1 MLLWNKIIYR
11 SNMSRFLLVFL
22 LLFISFTS
30 FSTVILPDVF
40 SDNMVLQQKSTIK
53 IWGIAKPHKNV
64 IIKASWSQKSYKF
77 RTKKDGRW
85 VISIETPVASFEKQ
99 TITFSD
105 GKTTTLSNVL
115 IGEVWFCSGQSN
127 MEMPLKG
134 YKEQPIDQAEE
145 TIKNGDVENGIRMLK
160 VKRNAQEVPV
170 TYAEGTWMLSS
181 SKNLE
186 SFSAVA
192 YFYALTLRQ
201 KLNVPIGI
209 INSSWGGSSIEG
221 WMSKSLVDSY
231 SDYSSNQ
238 PFADNETTKKT
249 SVMYNGMIQPFINY
263 VIKGFVWYQGEANVD
278 RYKTYAAKLK
288 DMVSLWR
295 MNWNLGDLP
304 FYIVEIAPF
313 NYQNF
318 DDAPRL
324 REQQFQAS
332 QQIKNCGIVNTNDL
346 IRTDEVDNIHPSL
359 KEPVGKR
366 LANLALNQT
375 YGIETICAKSPN
387 YKLYE
392 IQNNQLILHFDNV
405 YDGFKTDS
413 LYIGF
418 EIAGNDQ
425 LFYPANAVLYPNNTI
440 AISSEQVV
448 NPIAARYCFHN
459 FSIGNIYNSCGLPLF
474 GFRTYNW

>member
-1 MLLWNKIIYR
+1 
-11 SNMSRFLLVFL
+11 MSRFLLVFL

-30 FSTVILPDVF
+30 YCTVILPDVF

-64 IIKASWSQKSYKF
+64 IIKSSWSEKTYKF

-99 TITFSD
+99 SITFSD
-105 GKTTTLSNVL
+105 GKITTLNNIL

-127 MEMPLKG
+127 MEMPLSG
-134 YKEQPIDQAEE
+134 FKEQPIDKAEE
-145 TIKNGDVENGIRMLK
+145 TIKSGDPENGIRMLK

-192 YFYALTLRQ
+192 YFYALELRQ

-209 INSSWGGSSIEG
+209 INSSWGGSSVEG

-249 SVMYNGMIQPFINY
+249 SVMYNGMIQPFVNY
-263 VIKGFVWYQGEANVD
+263 TIKGFVWYQGEANVD

-295 MNWNLGDLP
+295 LNWNLGDLP
-304 FYIVEIAPF
+304 FYIVEIAPY
-313 NYQNF
+313 NYQN
-318 DDAPRL
+318 DNNAPQL

-332 QQIKNCGIVNTNDL
+332 QQIINCGIVNTNDL
-346 IRTDEVDNIHPSL
+346 IRTDEIEVIHPSQ

-366 LANLALNQT
+366 LANLALYQT
-375 YGIETICAKSPN
+375 YGIDTLCAKSPN
-387 YKLYE
+387 YKSYE
-392 IQNNQLILHFDNV
+392 IQDNQVILHFENV
-405 YDGFKTDS
+405 YDGFKPDS

-425 LFYPANAVLYPNNTI
+425 VFYPANAVLNTNNTI
-440 AISSEQVV
+440 ALSSDQVL

>member
-1 MLLWNKIIYR
+1 MLLWSKIIYR
-11 SNMSRFLLVFL
+11 SYMIRFLLVFL

-30 FSTVILPDVF
+30 FCTVILPDVF

-64 IIKASWSQKSYKF
+64 IIKPSWSLKSYKF

-105 GKTTTLSNVL
+105 GKTTTLSNIL

-134 YKEQPIDQAEE
+134 YKEQPIDKAEE

-249 SVMYNGMIQPFINY
+249 SVMYNGMIQPFVNY
-263 VIKGFVWYQGEANVD
+263 TIKGFVWYQGEANVD

-295 MNWNLGDLP
+295 LNWNLGDLP
-304 FYIVEIAPF
+304 
-313 NYQNF
+313 
-318 DDAPRL
+318 
-324 REQQFQAS
+324 
-332 QQIKNCGIVNTNDL
+332 
-346 IRTDEVDNIHPSL
+346 
-359 KEPVGKR
+359 
-366 LANLALNQT
+366 
-375 YGIETICAKSPN
+375 
-387 YKLYE
+387 
-392 IQNNQLILHFDNV
+392 
-405 YDGFKTDS
+405 
-413 LYIGF
+413 
-418 EIAGNDQ
+418 
-425 LFYPANAVLYPNNTI
+425 
-440 AISSEQVV
+440 
-448 NPIAARYCFHN
+448 
-459 FSIGNIYNSCGLPLF
+459 
-474 GFRTYNW
+474 

>member
-1 MLLWNKIIYR
+1 MI
-11 SNMSRFLLVFL
+11 RFLLFFL
-22 LLFISFTS
+22 LLFISRTS
-30 FSTVILPDVF
+30 FCTVILPDIF

-53 IWGIAKPHKNV
+53 IWGIAKPNKHV
-64 IIKASWSQKSYKF
+64 IIKASWTEKEYKF
-77 RTKKDGRW
+77 KTKKDGRW
-85 VISIETPVASFEKQ
+85 IISIETPVASFEKQ
-99 TITFSD
+99 NITFCD
-105 GKTTTLSNVL
+105 GKTTTISNIL

-127 MEMPLKG
+127 MEMPLTG
-134 YKEQPIDQAEE
+134 YKEQPIDKAEE
-145 TIKNGDVENGIRMLK
+145 TIKSGDPENGIRMLK

-186 SFSAVA
+186 NFSAVA
-192 YFYALTLRQ
+192 YFYALELRQ

-209 INSSWGGSSIEG
+209 INSSWGGSSVEG
-221 WMSKSLVDSY
+221 WMSKNLVGSY

-238 PFADNETTKKT
+238 PFADNETYKKT
-249 SVMYNGMIQPFINY
+249 SVMYNGMIQPYINY
-263 VIKGFVWYQGEANVD
+263 VIKGFIWYQGESNVG
-278 RYKTYAAKLK
+278 RYKTYGAKLK

-295 MNWNLGDLP
+295 MNWDLGDLP

-313 NYQNF
+313 NYENF
-318 DDAPRL
+318 DEASRL

-346 IRTDEVDNIHPSL
+346 IRTDEIDIIHPSQ

-375 YGIETICAKSPN
+375 YGIDTICAKSPN
-387 YKLYE
+387 YKSYE
-392 IQNNQLILHFDNV
+392 IQDNQVILHFENV
-405 YDGFKTDS
+405 FDGFKPDS
-413 LYIGF
+413 LYVGF

-425 LFYPANAVLYPNNTI
+425 VFYPANAVLNSNNTI
-440 AISSEQVV
+440 ALSSDQVL

-459 FSIGNIYNSCGLPLF
+459 FAIGNIYNSCGLPLF